1 MKKSAYC
8 GQDNNDEAAS
18 CRDCGGAQFLVDSG
32 EPATVGRLEKVAILQ
47 SEVEAERLDAELK
60 ARNIPHLMR
69 SYYDSALDGLYQF
82 SRGWG
87 HVEAPAEH
95 HEQILAIL
103 EVIREQSLRQE
114 SGSAD
119 GSAPNDAPSD

>member
-1 MKKSAYC
+1 MKKCAYC
-8 GQDNNDEAAS
+8 GQDNGDEAVC
-18 CRDCGGAQFLVDSG
+18 CRDCGGAQFVVDSSP
-32 EPATVGRLEKVAILQ
+32 PATFSPLEKVAILQ

-87 HVEAPAEH
+87 HVEAPAENQ
-95 HEQILAIL
+95 EQILAIL
-103 EVIREQSLRQE
+103 EVIREE
-114 SGSAD
+114 SASA
-119 GSAPNDAPSD
+119 SPSPLPGAEERTQ